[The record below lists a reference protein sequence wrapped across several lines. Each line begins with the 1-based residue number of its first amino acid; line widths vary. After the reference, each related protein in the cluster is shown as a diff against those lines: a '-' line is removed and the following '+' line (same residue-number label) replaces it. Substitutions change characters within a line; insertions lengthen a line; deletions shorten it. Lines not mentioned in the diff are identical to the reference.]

1 MKTPILKM
9 TNIVKEFPG
18 VKALDGVNLELYEG
32 KVMALMGENGAGKST
47 LMKIL
52 SGVYK
57 KDGGQ
62 IFYNGVEE
70 DIKGPKDATKKG
82 IAIIHQEL
90 NLIKDL
96 SIGENIFLGREFKK
110 GFRVDF
116 NKLHE
121 EGDKLLKKLNVKR
134 SSRELV
140 ENLSLGEQQMVEI
153 AKALSLDA
161 KIIIMD
167 EPTDALTETE
177 TQSLFKVIEELK
189 SEGKAIVYTSHRLK
203 EIFEVCDYIT
213 VLRDGKYVGSEDLSN
228 LDEDKMIEMMV
239 GRKLTDQFPRV
250 EIKPGKTILK
260 VENLN
265 NEYVSNINFEVRA
278 GEVVGIAGLMGAG
291 RSELAKTIYG
301 HFKKE
306 SGKIILNGKELN
318 HKSAQEGLLNR
329 IAYVSEDRKGDG
341 LLVDLSV
348 RENMTLSS
356 LNKISKK
363 FIIDK
368 KYETERVDSYI
379 ERINIKTPN
388 KEQLIKNLSGGNQ
401 QKVAIAKALM
411 THPEVLIL
419 DEPTR
424 GVDVGAKKEIYDFDT
439 YFDDVFGVR
448 LEAGVYYM
456 SLTPMEFYYDKRT
469 SEYTL
474 SINAAPSGTGSAA
487 VGSVTID
494 GVKYSETLPGTG
506 TVTAVTVT
514 RDESEDL
521 TDCIVYAAL
530 YSGERL
536 AAVRTARITDF
547 EGSEKEIELTPVS
560 ASEGDELKV
569 FVWNEDMTPAA
580 AMLSVQR

>member
-9 TNIVKEFPG
+9 TNIIKEFPG

-121 EGDKLLKKLNVKR
+121 EGDKLLKKLNVNR
-134 SSRELV
+134 SSRDLV
-140 ENLSLGEQQMVEI
+140 EKLSLGEQQMVEI

-177 TQSLFKVIEELK
+177 TQSLFKV
-189 SEGKAIVYTSHRLK
+189 IVYTSHRLK

-250 EIKPGKTILK
+250 EITPGKTILK

-318 HKSAQEGLLNR
+318 YKSAQEGLLHR

-356 LNKISKK
+356 LNRISKGL
-363 FIIDK
+363 IIDK
-368 KYETERVDSYI
+368 KHENERVDSYI
-379 ERINIKTPN
+379 ERINIKTPS
-388 KEQLIKNLSGGNQ
+388 KEQLIRNLSGGNQ

-411 THPEVLIL
+411 IHPEVLIL

-424 GVDVGAKKEIYDFDT
+424 GVDVGAKKEIYDLINEFKSQGKAVIMISSEMPEILGLSDRILVLSQGRVTGEFDIK
-439 YFDDVFGVR
+439 DASQ
-448 LEAGVYYM
+448 EAI
-456 SLTPMEFYYDKRT
+456 LKC
-469 SEYTL
+469 
-474 SINAAPSGTGSAA
+474 A
-487 VGSVTID
+487 V
-494 GVKYSETLPGTG
+494 ET
-506 TVTAVTVT
+506 
-514 RDESEDL
+514 
-521 TDCIVYAAL
+521 
-530 YSGERL
+530 
-536 AAVRTARITDF
+536 
-547 EGSEKEIELTPVS
+547 KEAI
-560 ASEGDELKV
+560 
-569 FVWNEDMTPAA
+569 
-580 AMLSVQR
+580 